1 MIAGKK
7 KNRFP
12 GAQVANSEGEHSIQA
27 LDAIRTFFLIEMNND
42 LRVGIRFERVA
53 LALQLGPKFRKVV
66 DFAVVGHPHGTIF
79 V

>member
-12 GAQVANSEGEHSIQA
+12 GAQVTNSEGEHSIQA
-27 LDAIRTFFLIEMNND
+27 LDAISPFFLIEMNDD
-42 LRVGIRFERVA
+42 LRVGVRFELVA
-53 LALQLGPKFRKVV
+53 LALQLGSKFRKVV
-66 DFAVVGHPHGTIF
+66 DFAVVGYPHGTIF